1 MAPTYRA
8 TSLYPRI
15 IWSGTSL
22 DLEGLIGGPNGVA
35 VGAVRIA
42 KPDRAAVRS
51 DRPAQF
57 TARREVILGHLE
69 EALSFTVQMVPGWKA
84 KEIDR
89 FLEEWGLPGKQ
100 FELYLDRFQ
109 GAALEFEGTLKDQ
122 QGTAGTF
129 TGTPS
134 YEAATFARG
143 LRLDAGEFLDFPTAP
158 TSQQPSLL
166 ASEGIVVLVVRP
178 SFAGNDGVE
187 HQITNMVT
195 GLGRWAIRKDAS
207 NNLSMLVADSTG
219 AVRKSEIAVLWS
231 ANSEQKIVGKWK
243 DASSIEVWLN
253 GVKGG
258 APTGAGTGIVV
269 TPLPTNLRMGADEG
283 GGTQSNGLYDR
294 LGFFT
299 RAFDLNASIVQ
310 ALTDDYSPWWPNYFN
325 KGELVDARVVPARP
339 VAAREF
345 YDYTM
350 TIRKGAA

>member
-100 FELYLDRFQ
+100 FEFYLDRFQ

-158 TSQQPSLL
+158 TSQQPSLIAAEGGL
-166 ASEGIVVLVVRP
+166 ALVVRP
-178 SFAGNDGVE
+178 SFAGNDGLPHRFINIDPAGNGYLILRKGPANTLDLEV
-187 HQITNMVT
+187 QDSA
-195 GLGRWAIRKDAS
+195 LGIRIVS
-207 NNLSMLVADSTG
+207 
-219 AVRKSEIAVLWS
+219 IAVSWA
-231 ANSEQKIVGKWK
+231 ANSEQKILAKWK
-243 DASSIEVWLN
+243 DASSLELWLN
-253 GVKGG
+253 GVKGP
-258 APTGAGTGIVV
+258 APTGAGTGVL
-269 TPLPTNLRMGADEG
+269 PSLPTDVRIGAVAAASEEA
-283 GGTQSNGLYDR
+283 NGLYDR
-294 LGFFT
+294 LMFFT
-299 RAFDLNASIVQ
+299 RAFDLNASRV
-310 ALTDDYSPWWPNYFN
+310 ALLTDEWMPYWPNYFN